1 VERRYTW
8 AWTGTVRAL
17 RRLSTETERQAWRLL
32 RNRGVLGLKCRRQ
45 HRIGPFIVDFYCAE
59 LRLAIEIDG
68 GCHESREQQI
78 RDAVRTEILQDLGVK
93 VLRLTNADVTEN
105 NLVAILRPFVPLS
118 APPES

>member
-1 VERRYTW
+1 
-8 AWTGTVRAL
+8 
-17 RRLSTETERQAWRLL
+17 
-32 RNRGVLGLKCRRQ
+32 VLGLKCRRQ